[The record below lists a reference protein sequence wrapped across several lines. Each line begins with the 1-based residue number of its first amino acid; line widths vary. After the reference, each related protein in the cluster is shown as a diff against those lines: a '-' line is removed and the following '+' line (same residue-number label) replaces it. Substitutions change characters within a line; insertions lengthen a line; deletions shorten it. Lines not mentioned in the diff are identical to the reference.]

1 MRFTKMHG
9 LGNDFV
15 VIDDAGVT
23 ATPDLVRALCD
34 RHFGVGADGVL
45 QVDLVGGI
53 VTMGYWNADGSAAE
67 MCGNGLR
74 CVARLAVDR
83 GLVEEGEFV
92 VDTPA
97 GPKRVDVGS
106 EIRVDLG
113 VPVIGDIVSSGGR
126 FFRTVDVGNPHA
138 VLEVDDVANAPV
150 ATVGP
155 AVQSAFSEG
164 ANVEFVR
171 IEEGHVDMRVW
182 ERGVGETLACG
193 SGIVAAAAI
202 ARRNGGGD
210 EIVVSMPGG
219 TARVEFRD
227 GAAWLVGPAEY
238 VFEGEWPDARRT

>member
-1 MRFTKMHG
+1 MHG

-15 VIDDAGVT
+15 VIDDAGLVV
-23 ATPDLVRALCD
+23 TPDLVRALCD

-45 QVDLVGGI
+45 KVDLVGGI

-83 GLVEEGEFV
+83 GLVAEGEFV
-92 VDTPA
+92 VETPA
-97 GPKRVDVGS
+97 GPKRVHVGS

-113 VPVIGDIVSSGGR
+113 VPVVGGIVSNGGQ

-155 AVQSAFSEG
+155 AVQSAFPEG

-171 IEEGHVDMRVW
+171 IEADHVDMRVW

-219 TARVEFRD
+219 TGRVEFRE
-227 GAAWLVGPAEY
+227 GGAWLVGPAEY